1 MSGGGTTT
9 IVAGRYEC
17 AAVPAPVCSGLG
29 SRRTVQLL
37 GEAGQGWELNQAETT
52 RYIADLSKEAGKE
65 RSLNK

>member
-1 MSGGGTTT
+1 MSGGSTTA

-37 GEAGQGWELNQAETT
+37 GEAGRGLNQAETT